1 MELQEVG
8 RYEVEPFALERI
20 LELHLTKKVN
30 EHARLSIRG
39 VLKEGGE
46 AGLVDDD
53 WDEKAITLKEEGKT
67 LFCGV
72 ASGIGV
78 VCENGVYYL
87 EAEAVSWTIKLDLEK
102 KKRSFQEKGLSYKDI
117 AEKLAK
123 KRSGK
128 QSVMPQRRKLKTCC
142 LNTGKQTGNF

>member
-1 MELQEVG
+1 M
-8 RYEVEPFALERI
+8 
-20 LELHLTKKVN
+20 
-30 EHARLSIRG
+30 
-39 VLKEGGE
+39 LKEGGE

-87 EAEAVSWTIKLDLEK
+87 EAEAVSWTINLTWRRRNVLSR
-102 KKRSFQEKGLSYKDI
+102 KRG
-117 AEKLAK
+117 
-123 KRSGK
+123 
-128 QSVMPQRRKLKTCC
+128 
-142 LNTGKQTGNF
+142 